1 MKGFETKEEVEN
13 AAILD
18 ISLYVHNVKE
28 YQIAKRAWMNG
39 FAAGVREAEK
49 RILNEFFDRYGA
61 EEHAKFALSV
71 DAYQN
76 EEEDK

>member
-1 MKGFETKEEVEN
+1 MGGFKTKEEVEN

-18 ISLYVHNVKE
+18 IISYVNNISEWQV
-28 YQIAKRAWMNG
+28 AKRAWMTG
-39 FAAGVREAEK
+39 FAAGVKVAEE

-76 EEEDK
+76 IEEDK